1 MADQQKF
8 IEAVRKGD
16 AAQVRAMLAED
27 PGLAAAKDEKNLSAV
42 LNARYYRQEAMV
54 DLLVQ
59 AGAPLDLWE
68 ASVTGRSQR
77 VAELL
82 DDDPSLARSYSADG
96 FAPLHASYFA
106 PPEVIELLLARGAD
120 ANAPSRNAMALRPL
134 HSAASTGNPRNVEL
148 LLKAGADPNARQ
160 HGGWTPIHAA
170 AQAGNEAVVKLL
182 LSYGADA
189 AAAND
194 SGQTAMGLAKEKNHA
209 GVVKLL
215 ESALGRKASA

>member
-1 MADQQKF
+1 MAETQRF

-16 AAQVRAMLAED
+16 AAQVRALLAQD
-27 PGLAAAKDEKNLSAV
+27 PGLAAARDEKNVSAV
-42 LNARYYRQEAMV
+42 LNARYYRQEAIM
-54 DLLVQ
+54 DLLVE

-68 ASVTGRSQR
+68 AAVTGRTKR

-82 DDDPSLARSYSADG
+82 EGEPSLAQSYSADG

-106 PPEVIELLLARGAD
+106 PPEVIELLLARGAN
-120 ANAPSRNAMALRPL
+120 ANAKSQNAMALRPL

-148 LLKAGADPNARQ
+148 LLKAGADANARQ

-182 LSYGADA
+182 LSYGADP

-194 SGQTAMGLAKEKNHA
+194 SGQTALGLAREKNHTA
-209 GVVKLL
+209 VVGLL
-215 ESALGRKASA
+215 EAALGKRATA

>member
-1 MADQQKF
+1 MAQPF

-16 AAQVRAMLAED
+16 AAQVRALLAAD
-27 PGLAAAKDEKNLSAV
+27 PGLAAARDEKNVSAV
-42 LNARYYRQEAMV
+42 LNARYYRQEAIL
-54 DLLVQ
+54 DLLVE

-68 ASVTGRSQR
+68 AAVTGRTKR

-82 DDDPSLARSYSADG
+82 DGDASLSKAYSGDG
-96 FAPLHASYFA
+96 FAPLHAAYFA

-120 ANAPSRNAMALRPL
+120 ANAQSRNAMALRPL

-170 AQAGNEAVVKLL
+170 AQAGNEPVVKLL
-182 LSYGADA
+182 LSYGADP
-189 AAAND
+189 AAANE
-194 SGQTAMGLAKEKNHA
+194 SGQTALGLAKEKNHA

-215 ESALGRKASA
+215 ESAVAKAGA